1 VERLKMEAARS
12 SEVHNKKSLKREII
26 SEFVSKESN
35 LREMGLSINALLTSL
50 MRQTGIESNFISYRV
65 KTKDSLDKK
74 ITSKNKY
81 KKLSEITDLVGFRIV
96 AFYATDI
103 NAIAEMIDQE
113 FVIDEGNS
121 IDKRKAIEPDRFG
134 YMSLHYIVS
143 LKKTRA
149 DLPEYINCKDFKF
162 EIQIRTIL
170 QHAWAEI
177 EHKLGYKSKSSMP
190 GEIKR
195 SLSILSGTLELIDN
209 EFISIRDRLDNY
221 DTHVSELISSGKE
234 NDIGLNER
242 SFKVFMNESQIF
254 KDDYL
259 DFVKKTKATDRCE
272 FNISESYKA
281 DDVDPSTIIEDFKK
295 IGIKTLGD
303 VTHAMSILKSNKNHE
318 ILIELLIEDH
328 ENGNDTEYDKN
339 MHFVF
344 SLLIYVVMRNGS
356 IKPLSD
362 TEDEYKVAEESIIKA
377 INNQKL

>member
-1 VERLKMEAARS
+1 MEAAKS

-35 LREMGLSINALLTSL
+35 LKEMGLSINALLTSL

-74 ITSKNKY
+74 VTSKNKY

-103 NAIAEMIDQE
+103 NAIAEMIDRE
-113 FVIDEGNS
+113 FVIDEENS

-190 GEIKR
+190 SEIKR

-221 DTHVSELISSGKE
+221 DTHVSEAIRSGKE

-242 SFKVFMNESQIF
+242 SFNVFINESQSF
-254 KDDYL
+254 KENYL
-259 DFVKKTKATDRCE
+259 DFVQKVKGNDRCE
-272 FNISESYKA
+272 FNISESYDA
-281 DDVDPSTIIEDFKK
+281 DDIDDIYPSTIIEDLKK
-295 IGIKTLGD
+295 IGVRTLGD
-303 VTHAMSILKSNKNHE
+303 VNHIISMSKTKKLHE
-318 ILIELLIEDH
+318 TLIELLIEDH
-328 ENGNDTEYDKN
+328 ENGDDSEYDKN
-339 MHFVF
+339 MHFIF
-344 SLLIYVVMRNGS
+344 CLLIATVMRNGN
-356 IKPLSD
+356 IKQLSD
-362 TEDEYKVAEESIIKA
+362 SDDGYKTAEESILKA
-377 INNQKL
+377 INTQKDAI